1 MKSILTLIAVIVVL
15 GIISALFYGAFN
27 VIGYLW
33 SIYSELELVVRIVL
47 LSSMAVV
54 LVGSFIVAGAIKTM
68 ALTNN
73 KGRLMEAKLNLY
85 KSLVGL
91 YEQYISNEK
100 QPSQKE
106 KSEILISLKE
116 LESEMLILASSS
128 VLGIHGKLETEL
140 HDQHCREKLISL
152 FQQLIKSIRRDL
164 GHGKNYDETKL
175 KFLINSDKFEN
186 NQHPVLD
193 VSH

>member
-1 MKSILTLIAVIVVL
+1 MKSIFTIVLVLTVI
-15 GIISALFYGAFN
+15 GAIFYG
-27 VIGYLW
+27 GYYAIDSLW
-33 SIYSELELVVRIVL
+33 LLYSELESVVRIVL

-68 ALTNN
+68 AFANN

-85 KSLVGL
+85 KSLVAL
-91 YEQYISNEK
+91 YEQYVSNEK

-106 KSEILISLKE
+106 KTEILTSLKK

-128 VLGIHGKLETEL
+128 VLSIHGKLETEL
-140 HDQHCREKLISL
+140 HDQQGREKLVSL

-175 KFLINSDKFEN
+175 KFLINSEKLEN
-186 NQHPVLD
+186 NQQPDPD